1 MPRLLQD
8 PVNREFFVREDGAK
22 VTVSQSGAEDLGDY
36 TITEL
41 RAMAK
46 AINAFIAAQPL
57 APTPNL
63 KDLSD
68 PQIVSL
74 YMSMKGRREEIN
86 AVHKAADEKRGT
98 KVDEVKA
105 DILRRLNERGV
116 ESFSIAG
123 IGSVKR
129 SKLTRVAAGDW
140 GMFWDW
146 FLDQVKKEEAKPLS
160 DPSRNRHAPFAFLY
174 KKLSSTAVTDF
185 MGENGPPPNGV
196 NVNSYFDVSI
206 TKPRK

>member
-8 PVNREFFVREDGAK
+8 PINREFFVREDGAK
-22 VTVSQSGAEDLGDY
+22 VTVSQSGAEDLGEY

-74 YMSMKGRREEIN
+74 YMSMKERREELN
-86 AVHKAADEKRGT
+86 GVHKAADEKRST

-105 DILRRLNERGV
+105 DILRRLNERLRIV
-116 ESFSIAG
+116 VLSQ
-123 IGSVKR
+123 
-129 SKLTRVAAGDW
+129 L
-140 GMFWDW
+140 
-146 FLDQVKKEEAKPLS
+146 PL
-160 DPSRNRHAPFAFLY
+160 
-174 KKLSSTAVTDF
+174 
-185 MGENGPPPNGV
+185 
-196 NVNSYFDVSI
+196 
-206 TKPRK
+206 